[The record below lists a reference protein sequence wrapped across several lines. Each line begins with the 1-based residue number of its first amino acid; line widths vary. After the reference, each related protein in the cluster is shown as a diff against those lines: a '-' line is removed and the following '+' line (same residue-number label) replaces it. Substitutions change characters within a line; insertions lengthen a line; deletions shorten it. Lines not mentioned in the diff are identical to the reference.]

1 MTPAD
6 VRQTV
11 ALAQKGLAL
20 ARAAMQRAAQE
31 VEPELADGLR
41 TRVELLEDM
50 EMSLAL
56 TEFELAGVRGL
67 A

>member
-20 ARAAMQRAAQE
+20 ARAAMQRAAKE

-41 TRVELLEDM
+41 ARVELLEDM

-56 TEFELAGVRGL
+56 TEFELAGARGL